1 MKTWF
6 ANNLGEEKVS
16 EDAATLVA
24 YSTDASQIKGKAEI
38 ILFPTDAKEINNVVL
53 FARRN
58 KFKIT
63 TRGAGT
69 GLAGGAVPQSTI
81 VLDLSRLNK
90 IIEINEDQ
98 GYALVEPG
106 VVLEDLNKTL
116 KNMHFPVI
124 PSSHKI
130 CTMGGMLA
138 TNAVGLRGIQFKRTS
153 DWVEEV
159 EFIDGTGKPQKTKD
173 INMIAGKEGTTGI
186 ITKIKLK
193 LAPKIGKTSLTIVE
207 SEDIEKLLTEANHF
221 LINPKVIGLEVLDRI
236 SSRLLK
242 FGNGHH
248 LIAEFEGDEGDIKD
262 PKRIEEIWERRKD
275 VLAVLTA
282 NGYPVIE
289 DPRVPMQNMKIFLEW
304 LVINQVPFFGH
315 LGSEIIH
322 PHFDNEEK
330 IKEMYLLV
338 RKLKGEISGEHG
350 IGISKKQYISPEFE
364 KEVRALKEK
373 YNPDNTLNPGVIC

>member
-6 ANNLGEEKVS
+6 VNNLGEEKVS
-16 EDAATLVA
+16 EEIATLVA
-24 YSTDASQIKGKAEI
+24 YSTDASQIKGKTDI
-38 ILFPTDAKEINNVVL
+38 VLFPTNAKEVNNIIL

-69 GLAGGAVPQSTI
+69 GLAGGAVPQNTI
-81 VLDLSRLNK
+81 VMDLSRLNN
-90 IIEINEDQ
+90 IIEINESRS
-98 GYALVEPG
+98 YAIVEPG
-106 VVLEDLNKTL
+106 VILEDLNVSL
-116 KNMHFPVI
+116 KEMHFPVI

-130 CTMGGMLA
+130 CTIGGMVA

-159 EFIDGTGKPQKTKD
+159 EFVDGTGKLQRTKD
-173 INMIAGKEGTTGI
+173 IDVVAGKEGTTGI
-186 ITKIKLK
+186 ITKLTLK
-193 LAPKIGKTSLTIVE
+193 LTPKIEKTSLTILE
-207 SEDIEKLLTEANHF
+207 SNDINKLLDEANHF
-221 LINPKVIGLEVLDRI
+221 LINPKVIGLEILDVI

-248 LIAEFEGDEGDIKD
+248 LIIEFDGEEGDIKD
-262 PKRIEEIWERRKD
+262 PKRIEEIWSRRKD

-282 NGYPVIE
+282 NGYPIIE
-289 DPRVPMQNMKIFLEW
+289 DPVVPMHNMKIFLDW
-304 LVINQVPFFGH
+304 LVANKVPFFGH

-322 PHFDNEEK
+322 PHFDNEER

-338 RKLKGEISGEHG
+338 KKLKGEISGEHG
-350 IGISKKQYISPEFE
+350 IGISKKEYISPEFAE
-364 KEVRALKEK
+364 EITKLKEK
-373 YNPDNTLNPGVIC
+373 YNPDDTLNPGVIC

>member
-6 ANNLGEEKVS
+6 VNNLGEEKVS

-38 ILFPTDAKEINNVVL
+38 ILFPTDSKQLNNIVL

-81 VLDLSRLNK
+81 VIDLSRLNR

-98 GYALVEPG
+98 GYAVVEPG
-106 VVLEDLNKTL
+106 VILEDLNKSMQ
-116 KNMHFPVI
+116 KMHFPVI

-130 CTMGGMLA
+130 CTIGGMLS

-173 INMIAGKEGTTGI
+173 IKIVAGKEGTTGI
-186 ITKIKLK
+186 ITKIILK
-193 LAPKIGKTSLTIVE
+193 LAPKIEKTSLTIIE
-207 SEDIEKLLTEANHF
+207 SEDIEKLLSEANHF
-221 LINPKVIGLEVLDRI
+221 LINPKVIGLEILDKI

-242 FGNGHH
+242 FGNDHH
-248 LIAEFEGDEGDIKD
+248 LIVEFEGEEGDIQD

-289 DPRVPMQNMKIFLEW
+289 DPRVPMHNMKIFLEW
-304 LVINQVPFFGH
+304 LIANQVPFFGH

-350 IGISKKQYISPEFE
+350 IGISKKEYISPEFE
-364 KEVRALKEK
+364 KEVKSLKAK